1 MWCHPP
7 LSFSLVCIR
16 VTFLGGRS
24 FKGPFS
30 GRHQDYRP
38 YRFVKESSKFKTVF
52 LWLSI
57 NFIPW
62 KFIHHLFG
70 TWKTSFS
77 RLEISTSPAIM
88 RNLSFKKIILKFR
101 EFFQVFPQEKIIF
114 TVWHVFKNCLRT
126 SALGYKHTGVFS
138 STQMHIENK
147 FHRIRFMKFPVWGTS
162 KYFSLACFRTSRCRT
177 NL

>member
-1 MWCHPP
+1 MEFDLHIHRVWCTREYNRTTKHELQTP
-7 LSFSLVCIR
+7 SHSR
-16 VTFLGGRS
+16 VILKSETLLCRGRGAEMTLP

-57 NFIPW
+57 NFFPW
-62 KFIHHLFG
+62 KFVHHLFG

-88 RNLSFKKIILKFR
+88 RNLSFKIISFKFLEKFSGFPTR
-101 EFFQVFPQEKIIF
+101 KNTFHSVTNFQRLPQAPEQ
-114 TVWHVFKNCLRT
+114 
-126 SALGYKHTGVFS
+126 AL
-138 STQMHIENK
+138 
-147 FHRIRFMKFPVWGTS
+147 
-162 KYFSLACFRTSRCRT
+162 
-177 NL
+177 